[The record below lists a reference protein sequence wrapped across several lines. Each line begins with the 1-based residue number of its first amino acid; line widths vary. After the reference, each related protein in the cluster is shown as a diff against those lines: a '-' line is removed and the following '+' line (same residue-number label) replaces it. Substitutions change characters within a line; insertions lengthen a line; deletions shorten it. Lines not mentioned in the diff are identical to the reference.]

1 MHELSLA
8 GNVLDIVAQA
18 ARVQG
23 FERVHTLRLSV
34 PALAGVEVA
43 ALRFALDAL
52 APGTPLEA
60 ARIEIDEPPGRAR
73 CGDCLREV
81 DLRDRLDPCP
91 ACGGTRLRVLD
102 GTTMRVVELL
112 VPESAGAGAGVGQD
126 RGADRCA

>member
-8 GNVLDIVAQA
+8 ENVLGIVEQA
-18 ARVQG
+18 ARAQG
-23 FERVHTLRLSV
+23 FDRVHTLRLSV

-60 ARIEIDEPPGRAR
+60 ARIEIEEPPGRAL
-73 CGDCLREV
+73 CADCALEV

-91 ACGGTRLRVLD
+91 VCGGVRLRIVG

-112 VPESAGAGAGVGQD
+112 VPETAEAIASE
-126 RGADRCA
+126 GADRCA